1 MEQLIAQ
8 LTEHPIVTLIIL
20 SVAVFTYN
28 SIFSIKG
35 NQGGGGGGQG

>member
-1 MEQLIAQ
+1 MEQLIEQ
-8 LTEHPIVTLIIL
+8 LIEHPIVTCIIL
-20 SVAVFTYN
+20 SVAVFTYT

>member
-1 MEQLIAQ
+1 MEQ
-8 LTEHPIVTLIIL
+8 LTEHPIVVLIIV

-35 NQGGGGGGQG
+35 NQGGGGQG

>member
-20 SVAVFTYN
+20 SVAVFTYT

-35 NQGGGGGGQG
+35 NQGGVGGGQG